1 MRLVRRLIRILIGS
15 QKPKRKTPSQRVPVV
30 DVRRTSSSVAAVSLQ
45 PTEICVEVAPRI
57 LLGKCWVVDGDTIII
72 NKTRIRLAGIDAPE
86 MDHPYGKKSKWVLH
100 ALCKDQVIRAELT
113 GDTSHE
119 RVVAT
124 CYLEDGRDL
133 SAEMVKAGYALDW
146 SKFSGGKYRSLE
158 VPDARKKLW
167 RAAARQRG
175 RMPPS

>member
-1 MRLVRRLIRILIGS
+1 MRRLVRILIGS
-15 QKPKRKTPSQRVPVV
+15 QKPRRKTLPHRAQAV
-30 DVRRTSSSVAAVSLQ
+30 DARASASKITAVSVQ
-45 PTEICVEVAPRI
+45 TTEICFEAVSQV
-57 LLGKCWVVDGDTIII
+57 LSGKCWIVDGDTIII

-86 MDHPYGKKSKWVLH
+86 MDHPYGKKAKWMLH
-100 ALCKDQVIRAELT
+100 ALCKDQVVRAELT
-113 GDTSHE
+113 GDASHE

-146 SKFSGGKYRSLE
+146 PKFSGGKYRGLE
-158 VPDARKKLW
+158 APDARKKLW

-175 RMPPS
+175 RMPHN